1 MEWIRTQEHA
11 IPHFKSSVLTI
22 GNFDGV
28 HLGHQ
33 NLLATLV
40 TKAKDYKTQSVVC
53 TFKPHPK
60 TILKPNEPYHRLFD
74 YRDQVEKMSKL
85 GVSYLVEEKFSKD
98 FSLMS
103 AEQFL
108 SGYIEKIY
116 NPLHIVVGYD
126 FSFGK
131 SRDGNVDFLRDYC
144 RKKGI
149 GLTVVP
155 AFELNGQIVSTSQ
168 IRNFLEHGELNKAE
182 IFLNRPYYLRGPVR
196 VGYKRGRLIGV
207 PTANIS
213 PEIEFVPRRGVYF
226 TWAQLDDKLN
236 SQIDGSLVGD
246 QLEIKKYPSITNIGY
261 NPTFENSDPY
271 LKVETHIFNFDQDIY
286 GEHLKIELA
295 KFQRDE
301 MKFNTIENLKHQI
314 LSDLIQAKIFFGIK

>member
-1 MEWIRTQEHA
+1 MEWIRTQEQA

-28 HLGHQ
+28 HIGHQ
-33 NLLATLV
+33 NLLNTLV
-40 TKAKDYKTQSVVC
+40 SKALEIQTLSVVC

-60 TILKPNEPYHRLFD
+60 TLLKPNELYHRLFD
-74 YRDQVEKMSKL
+74 YRDQAEMMSTL
-85 GVSYLVEEKFSKD
+85 GISYLVEEKFSKD
-98 FSLMS
+98 FSQMS

-116 NPLHIVVGYD
+116 NPLHLVVGYD

-131 SRDGNVDFLRDYC
+131 SRDGNVDFLKEYC
-144 RKKGI
+144 QKKNI
-149 GLTVVP
+149 GLSVVP
-155 AFELNGQIVSTSQ
+155 AYEINGQIVSTSQ

-182 IFLNRPYYLRGPVR
+182 LFLNRPYYLRGPVR

-213 PEIEFVPRRGVYF
+213 PEIEFVPRKGVYF
-226 TWAQLDDKLN
+226 TWAFLRDKM
-236 SQIDGSLVGD
+236 GD
-246 QLEIKKYPSITNIGY
+246 KINDKKYPSITNIGY

-286 GEHLKIELA
+286 GEHLQIELI
-295 KFQRDE
+295 KFHRDE
-301 MKFNTIENLKHQI
+301 MKFSSIETLKHQI
-314 LSDLIQAKIFFGIK
+314 FNDMTSARNFFGIV